1 MSATPTAG
9 KVRPVLTVLAGTLAA
24 QMLPIL
30 AAPLLTRLCTP
41 AEIGAFGAWLGVAA
55 TATVV
60 ATLRMETPMLLE
72 TDPAGQG
79 ACLRVVAYWAAV
91 LALALV
97 MAAFAARL
105 AGLRLACMQ
114 SWPTLFMLG
123 GAVWLMAYQS
133 IVNAYAVAHQRFGA
147 AARTKVWTVVAITTT
162 QLGLLWWLGRGS
174 VALPLGLLVG
184 QLVGVFAARR
194 CVRPPAVAWDWRLRP
209 ADRGVVKRHVRFVQF
224 SLPSDLLNTLVGQ
237 LPLLLIGSAHGA
249 AAAGM
254 YALTHR
260 VLAAPASVL
269 SSSILEVFKAQ
280 AAQEWRG
287 NGDCRQS
294 YRRTF
299 KLLLGI
305 GAVPSLLLWWLGPPL
320 FALVFGASWR
330 AAGDM
335 ARLLAPLYLVGFIA
349 SPLGYVLYI
358 TGRQHHE
365 LAWQG
370 GLLLV
375 TLAAF
380 LLPVTLRQCLLAYVW
395 GRIAMYLLYM
405 SLSYRA
411 ALAISPSREH
421 CNVR

>member
-1 MSATPTAG
+1 MNTTSATG
-9 KVRPVLTVLAGTLAA
+9 KVTPVLKVLAGTLAA
-24 QMLPIL
+24 QALPIL

-55 TATVV
+55 TVSVV

-72 TDPAGQG
+72 SDLAGQG
-79 ACLRVVAYWAAV
+79 ACVRVVAQWAAV
-91 LALALV
+91 FALALV

-105 AGLRLACMQ
+105 AGLPLARMQ
-114 SWPTLFMLG
+114 TSPALFMLG
-123 GAVWLMAYQS
+123 GAVWLMAYHS

-147 AARTKVWTVVAITTT
+147 AARTKVWTVVAITVT
-162 QLGLLWWLGRGS
+162 QLVLLQWLGRGS
-174 VALPLGLLVG
+174 VALPLG
-184 QLVGVFAARR
+184 QLVGLLLGVSAARR
-194 CVRPPAVAWDWRLRP
+194 YVRPPAVAWHWRLRP
-209 ADRGVVKRHVRFVQF
+209 ADWGVVRRHVRFVQF

-237 LPLLLIGSAHGA
+237 LPLLLIGSAQGA
-249 AAAGM
+249 TAAGM

-280 AAQEWRG
+280 AAQEWRR

-294 YRRTF
+294 YRHTF

-305 GAVPSLLLWWLGPPL
+305 GALPSLLLWWVAPPL
-320 FALVFGASWR
+320 FSLVFGASWR

-335 ARLLAPLYLVGFIA
+335 ASLLAPLYLVGFIA

-358 TGRQHHE
+358 TGRQHVE

-380 LLPVTLRQCLLAYVW
+380 LLPATLRQCLLAYVW

-421 CNVR
+421 CNAR